1 MDAVLRWFLGGVV
14 LAGAALPAAAQS
26 TSPAITRQQ
35 REVLQALIRAVDNHT
50 SDVQIAERDWPVHL
64 LRASDGSHYV
74 AFSLNQVEVT
84 QSAIVYVRLATR
96 RQGGV
101 AAPER
106 SVVAEWLAGQS
117 PVPVLPRRGIAFG
130 EMPTYGAGSAAARGA
145 ATISQNLQLLE
156 LERQRAREKREEQ
169 ERQRKA
175 TLEGAEAQRAPWPL
189 FPFEDF
195 DLQASTAVDSA
206 GTVLRRSV
214 TAGPGDYE
222 LIVAWSDAK
231 ATPKGPLHVARRALS
246 LPPASAADFALST
259 VIVADAV
266 NVRETAI
273 APAEQTSHPYSI
285 GGTEVTPAR
294 DHVLT
299 SDERLALVVQVI
311 NSRGTP
317 AGKPDVEVS
326 FRVFR
331 REGLQEQNIGAL
343 APQQYNE
350 LTLPVDFDINK
361 GHPIFAAVAV
371 PLKTFK
377 RGDYRMAVTAHDR
390 IAGAGASTDVGFTVT
405 GTPAALLMEAPP
417 LAPPFDPRR
426 EALPAAVPIVLGSIR
441 ATEGNDSEA
450 IAAWQTAID
459 GGAHA
464 VALWPVMI
472 DAALRLGDTARAVD
486 LATRALES
494 APGDARTT
502 RQLARAHLLASRPD
516 AALQVLDAHLGR
528 AADDLEAQWLALHA
542 LYSSHVRGSGPGATP
557 QGRARLLELAERYAA
572 ANGPHAAL
580 ARDWALAAR

>member
-14 LAGAALPAAAQS
+14 LAGAALPAAAQP
-26 TSPAITRQQ
+26 TSPTITRQQ

-74 AFSLNQVEVT
+74 AFSLNQVEMT

-96 RQGGV
+96 HGDV
-101 AAPER
+101 TKPER
-106 SVVAEWLAGQS
+106 SVVAEWLTGQS

-130 EMPTYGAGSAAARGA
+130 DMPTYGAGSAAARGA

-169 ERQRKA
+169 ERSRKA
-175 TLEGAEAQRAPWPL
+175 ALEGAEAQRAPWPL

-195 DLQASTAVDSA
+195 GLQAGAAADGGA
-206 GTVLRRSV
+206 PVLRRSL

-222 LIVAWSDAK
+222 LIVAWTDAK
-231 ATPKGPLHVARRALS
+231 ATSKGPLHVARRVLS
-246 LPPASAADFALST
+246 LPPASATDFALST

-266 NVRETAI
+266 GVRDTAI
-273 APAEQTSHPYSI
+273 APSEQTSHPYSI

-311 NSRGTP
+311 NPRGTP
-317 AGKPDVEVS
+317 VGKPDVEVS

-343 APQQYNE
+343 APQQYNQ

-390 IAGAGASTDVGFTVT
+390 VAGVVASTDVGFTVT
-405 GTPAALLMEAPP
+405 ATPAALLAEAPP
-417 LAPPFDPRR
+417 LALPFDPTR

-441 ATEGNDSEA
+441 ASEGNDGDA
-450 IAAWQTAID
+450 INAWQTAIE
-459 GGAHA
+459 GGANA
-464 VALWPVMI
+464 LALWPVMI
-472 DAALRLGDTARAVD
+472 DAALRLGDTARAMD

-494 APGDARTT
+494 SPGHARVT
-502 RQLARAHLLASRPD
+502 RQLARAHMMASRPD
-516 AALQVLDAHLGR
+516 AALQVLEAHLGR
-528 AADDLEAQWLALHA
+528 AADDLEAQWLVLHT
-542 LYSSHVRGSGPGATP
+542 LYASYVAGSGSGATP
-557 QGRARLLELAERYAA
+557 QGRSRLLELAERYAA

-580 ARDWALAAR
+580 ARDWALAVR